1 MIYLEHCLR
10 QAGVPPPRLVH
21 VLRTSDEPWVFPDLR
36 GEILDVFPDAQVR
49 EGQPD
54 DGGAAAA
61 DLVIVPLVEA
71 GDFPYQDVAYRA
83 LPLLRSLAAGP
94 LARSRAHVVVY
105 RARWR
110 EAEVVAAAS
119 LRRYVA
125 RLAFER
131 RVAAWTCRS
140 SQLRKMLKPLH

>member
-10 QAGVPPPRLVH
+10 RARVPPPRLIH
-21 VLRTSDEPWVFPDLR
+21 VVSTSGEPWVFPDLR
-36 GEILDVFPDAQVR
+36 GELLDLFPQAEVR
-49 EGQPD
+49 ESHAGEAPPPE
-54 DGGAAAA
+54 A

-94 LARSRAHVVVY
+94 LARSRAHVMLY

-110 EAEVVAAAS
+110 EAEVVPAGA
-119 LRRYVA
+119 LRRRA
-125 RLAFER
+125 HRLALEK
-131 RVAAWTCRS
+131 RVVGWLERS
-140 SQLRKMLKPLH
+140 SLLRKILKPLH

>member
-10 QAGVPPPRLVH
+10 RAAVPPPRLVH

-36 GEILDVFPDAQVR
+36 AEVLDLFPQAEVR
-49 EGQPD
+49 ERPPD
-54 DGGAAAA
+54 DARAAEA

-71 GDFPYQDVAYRA
+71 GGFPYQDVAYRA

-110 EAEVVAAAS
+110 EADVVAAAS
-119 LRRYVA
+119 LRRYVR

-131 RVAAWTCRS
+131 RVAAGIERS
-140 SQLRKMLKPLH
+140 SLLRKMLAPLH

>member
-10 QAGVPPPRLVH
+10 QAGVPPPRFVH

-36 GEILDVFPDAQVR
+36 GEVLDLFPQAEVR
-49 EGQPD
+49 EGRPD
-54 DGGAAAA
+54 DARAAGA

-119 LRRYVA
+119 LGSYVA
-125 RLAFER
+125 RLAWER
-131 RVAAWTCRS
+131 RAAAWTCGFS
-140 SQLRKMLKPLH
+140 SLRKMLKPLY